1 MYPGNNGTQPCSTFM
16 LGIEADEMKI
26 KSVS

>member
-1 MYPGNNGTQPCSTFM
+1 MYPGNNGTQPYSTFM